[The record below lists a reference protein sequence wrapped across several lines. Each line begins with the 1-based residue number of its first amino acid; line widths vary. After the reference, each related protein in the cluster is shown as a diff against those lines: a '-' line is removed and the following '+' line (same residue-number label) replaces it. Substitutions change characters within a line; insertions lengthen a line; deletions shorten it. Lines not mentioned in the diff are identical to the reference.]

1 MSIVVFDTIL
11 LIAIISNSSGV
22 CKAGMGA
29 MLRGSKDRDTGV
41 GDPAMEV
48 MLGVQR

>member
-1 MSIVVFDTIL
+1 MVFDTIL
-11 LIAIISNSSGV
+11 LKAMTRDSSGV

-29 MLRGSKDRDTGV
+29 ILRGSKVRDTGV